1 MITDVEFTRIYKFL
15 KQRYGVDM
23 HRKREIVEGRLEN
36 YVRDKGFATYTE
48 YMDTLEQDITGE
60 LEKDMVNILTTN
72 HTFFMRETEHFDF
85 LRRIVLPELKA
96 KEAGKKDLSI
106 WCGAS
111 STGEEPYTLA
121 MVLKDFFGLEH
132 DKWDTQILATDVS
145 TAALS
150 HAIAGIYTREQIE
163 PMPDAWKRR
172 YFKADKEGEYY
183 TVTDEIKREV
193 LFRKF
198 NLMEPFPFRR
208 RMHVIFLRNVMIYFD
223 NATKRS
229 LVQKIYEGMEP
240 GGYFFIGR
248 TETIERDWV
257 PFEMIQPSVYRK

>member
-1 MITDVEFTRIYKFL
+1 M
-15 KQRYGVDM
+15 
-23 HRKREIVEGRLEN
+23 
-36 YVRDKGFATYTE
+36 
-48 YMDTLEQDITGE
+48 
-60 LEKDMVNILTTN
+60 
-72 HTFFMRETEHFDF
+72 
-85 LRRIVLPELKA
+85 KA

-150 HAIAGIYTREQIE
+150 HAIAGTYTREQIE

-198 NLMEPFPFRR
+198 NLMDPFPFRR

-229 LVQKIYEGMEP
+229 LIQKIYEGMEP